1 MNTLNTARTV
11 RMALACAAALFA
23 VSVWADSQPDE
34 AQASQSTAQ
43 STAQSIP
50 QPTSQDVGGAP
61 LSTSASGAPMA
72 PAGLTREQV
81 YQDLVR
87 SGEDGERAALQKSL
101 YHGQ

>member
-23 VSVWADSQPDE
+23 GAVWADSQPDE
-34 AQASQSTAQ
+34 AQASQSNSQ
-43 STAQSIP
+43 S
-50 QPTSQDVGGAP
+50 TSQDVGGAP